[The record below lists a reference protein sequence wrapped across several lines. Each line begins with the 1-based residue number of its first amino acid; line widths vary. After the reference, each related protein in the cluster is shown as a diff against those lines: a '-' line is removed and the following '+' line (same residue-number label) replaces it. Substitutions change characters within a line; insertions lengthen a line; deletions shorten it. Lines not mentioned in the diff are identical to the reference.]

1 METLLIKKSY
11 VRQRTDGR
19 LLVSYIQDR
28 NAKKGGLN
36 AFNSTGNYFGG
47 DRGHYVAD
55 KRIYPDAKRNQEN
68 PECGSRD
75 RGNTIRVGRVRGFG
89 SFYEYPTGRILIMN
103 SIVSA
108 KNEYV
113 ARKAKQLE
121 SWNAEI
127 NAFEQDAL
135 KQKKEISEKFR
146 MRIVEARARYLEG
159 VKKLDE
165 VKIAAGTTW
174 EGLKM
179 DTENAFGAFRYS
191 LDQFK
196 LNF

>member
-1 METLLIKKSY
+1 MFDTERKSDAA
-11 VRQRTDGR
+11 V
-19 LLVSYIQDR
+19 LYIR
-28 NAKKGGLN
+28 KSKATKGGLN
-36 AFNSTGNYFGG
+36 AFDSIGNYFGG
-47 DRGHYVAD
+47 NRGHYVVD

-121 SWNAEI
+121 SWNSEI

-135 KQKKEISEKFR
+135 KQKKEISEKIR
-146 MRIVEARARYLEG
+146 KSIVEARARYMEG
-159 VKKLDE
+159 VEKLDK
-165 VKIAAGTTW
+165 VKIAAGITW
-174 EGLKM
+174 EALKT
-179 DTENAFGAFRYS
+179 DTDNAMVAFRSS

-196 LNF
+196 ANF